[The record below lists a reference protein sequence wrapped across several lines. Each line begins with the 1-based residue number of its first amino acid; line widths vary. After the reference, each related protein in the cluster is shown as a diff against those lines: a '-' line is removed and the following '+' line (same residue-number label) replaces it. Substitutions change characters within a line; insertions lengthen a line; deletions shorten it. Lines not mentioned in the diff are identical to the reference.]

1 MKVLW
6 VVTLS
11 TWLLI
16 PHFLTEH
23 ITIKLR
29 VEGSCNYYE
38 PHDLNRQHQYFSAFK
53 TSNIT

>member
-1 MKVLW
+1 MKIKVLC

-16 PHFLTEH
+16 PHSLTNH

-29 VEGSCNYYE
+29 VEGLCNYY
-38 PHDLNRQHQYFSAFK
+38 
-53 TSNIT
+53 